1 MPNNSFIDINYI
13 IKEENE
19 SNEESNELIKDKN
32 FFSETINNI
41 KNKDVNIDLNL
52 MKGSSTKITNKKSDK
67 KIMMI

>member
-41 KNKDVNIDLNL
+41 KINE
-52 MKGSSTKITNKKSDK
+52 
-67 KIMMI
+67 